1 MVALSMMG
9 SAILLFSCGS
19 ADAESDGANNETLM
33 TERSEHLTILMSEN
47 GRRSYHF
54 TTPLLE
60 GYTLASDPYREFRKG
75 IRITT
80 YQNDSLTTV
89 NATLVANYA
98 IFYEERELW
107 EAKGDVVV
115 EKADGTK
122 LFTQQLF
129 WNSKT
134 GRIYSNVDSKIVKG
148 TDTFMGEGFESDEEL
163 KEWRFRRMS
172 GKMLVNTEPTENPD
186 STATSKSNTATSVA
200 LKGDSKSS
208 EDRPESSHK
217 ATSKR
222 SENDGVAASKP
233 VPAER
238 SSIRRE
244 RGNRATSQQ
253 GETLRPASGV
263 ANRKIERAAKGER
276 VMMEH
281 SVPDARIEDK
291 LE

>member
-54 TTPLLE
+54 STPLLE

-186 STATSKSNTATSVA
+186 STARSKSNTATSVD

-238 SSIRRE
+238 SSIHRE